1 MHESPARDAIAF
13 LIDRAQK
20 GDIDP
25 WDVKVIEIIDRFLG
39 ELGLI
44 GNDSAENRLAD
55 LPKSGQA
62 FLWASMLV
70 LLKADT
76 LEKSETEIATDPE
89 LEESPG
95 SENHERRSLPE
106 HLERRLR
113 RRSAAPPL
121 RKRRVTLSELIEQ
134 IEKIAKELEEKTTP
148 TRSRRDRSLSR
159 SEAARAIA
167 GLAHNENLTE
177 LATQLEQFLASQ
189 LPELAASENCIDLEQ
204 LLEWW
209 TQSRQANLLEK
220 SPNSLSD
227 LNSKQGITQK
237 KDRVGVFWAL
247 LLLSAQSKVELL
259 QTEFYQDL
267 KIKPISGDTL

>member
-44 GNDSAENRLAD
+44 GNDAAENRLAD

-89 LEESPG
+89 LEESQG
-95 SENHERRSLPE
+95 SESHERRSLPE
-106 HLERRLR
+106 HLERHLR
-113 RRSAAPPL
+113 RRSSAPPL

-267 KIKPISGDTL
+267 KIKPIRGDTL

>member
-44 GNDSAENRLAD
+44 GNDAADNRLAD

-89 LEESPG
+89 LEESQG
-95 SENHERRSLPE
+95 SESHERRSLPE

-209 TQSRQANLLEK
+209 TRSRQANLLEK
-220 SPNSLSD
+220 SQNALSD
-227 LNSKQGITQK
+227 LNSKQGITET

-267 KIKPISGDTL
+267 KIKPIRGDTL

>member
-44 GNDSAENRLAD
+44 GNDAADNRLAD

-89 LEESPG
+89 LEESQG
-95 SENHERRSLPE
+95 SESHERRSLPE

-148 TRSRRDRSLSR
+148 TRSRRDRPR
-159 SEAARAIA
+159 CFR
-167 GLAHNENLTE
+167 T
-177 LATQLEQFLASQ
+177 
-189 LPELAASENCIDLEQ
+189 
-204 LLEWW
+204 
-209 TQSRQANLLEK
+209 R
-220 SPNSLSD
+220 
-227 LNSKQGITQK
+227 
-237 KDRVGVFWAL
+237 
-247 LLLSAQSKVELL
+247 
-259 QTEFYQDL
+259 
-267 KIKPISGDTL
+267 

>member
-44 GNDSAENRLAD
+44 GNDAAENRLAD

-89 LEESPG
+89 LEESQG
-95 SENHERRSLPE
+95 SESHERRSLPE
-106 HLERRLR
+106 HLERHLR
-113 RRSAAPPL
+113 RRSSAPPL

-209 TQSRQANLLEK
+209 TRSRQANLLEK
-220 SPNSLSD
+220 SHNSLSD
-227 LNSKQGITQK
+227 LNSKPGITET

-267 KIKPISGDTL
+267 KIKPIRGDTL